1 MINSITDW
9 WGALDSIQQTYV
21 ILIFMGGLLFLIQII
36 FSFFGGELGD
46 GTDVGVANDFGVS
59 DYSFKFFSLQTVS
72 SFLLIGGLVGLY
84 VAHKTDGNHL
94 ISTPCAI
101 VSGLAMAYLVNFVI
115 KKMLSLQ
122 TSGNLNYKKAIGLSG
137 KVYLKIPVGG
147 EGQIEFDFNN
157 RRLYCKAISKNSQEL
172 YTGTRIKIVAV
183 TSDSVFVVENDLI
196 K

>member
-101 VSGLAMAYLVNFVI
+101 VSGLSMA
-115 KKMLSLQ
+115 
-122 TSGNLNYKKAIGLSG
+122 
-137 KVYLKIPVGG
+137 
-147 EGQIEFDFNN
+147 
-157 RRLYCKAISKNSQEL
+157 
-172 YTGTRIKIVAV
+172 
-183 TSDSVFVVENDLI
+183 
-196 K
+196 